1 LSKKRIH
8 IYVIGRVQG
17 VFFRVNT
24 VHKANLLGVKGWV
37 KNLTDRRVEILMEG
51 NEEMVDQ
58 LLDWCKKGPPGAEVD
73 DVKINV
79 LPFIQEF
86 NDFKIVY

>member
-1 LSKKRIH
+1 
-8 IYVIGRVQG
+8 
-17 VFFRVNT
+17 
-24 VHKANLLGVKGWV
+24 
-37 KNLTDRRVEILMEG
+37 MEG